1 MVKLK
6 GQDVSQLIPEGEV
19 VHARL
24 QEVEERSFTHELQ
37 KIDKLHWRFLVT
49 DEAFP
54 SWNGKEVF
62 GDTSTSFSA
71 HPNCKAYNW
80 VTALTGKQY
89 GVDDEL
95 DTDVLIGLPCKVIIG
110 HKPDNQGRTWMRVR
124 EVLPARAAVSSPEDP
139 PF

>member
-1 MVKLK
+1 MVKLR
-6 GQDVSQLIPEGEV
+6 GQDVTQLIPEGEV
-19 VHARL
+19 IHARL
-24 QEVEERSFTHELQ
+24 QDISERSFTYDKQ
-37 KIDKLHWRFLVT
+37 KIEKLHWIFLVT

-62 GDTSTSFSA
+62 GDTSTNFSA
-71 HPNCKAYNW
+71 HPNCRAYNW

-95 DTDVLIGLPCKVIIG
+95 DTDALIGLPCKVIIG

-124 EVLPARAAVSSPEDP
+124 DVLPARAPTASPEDP